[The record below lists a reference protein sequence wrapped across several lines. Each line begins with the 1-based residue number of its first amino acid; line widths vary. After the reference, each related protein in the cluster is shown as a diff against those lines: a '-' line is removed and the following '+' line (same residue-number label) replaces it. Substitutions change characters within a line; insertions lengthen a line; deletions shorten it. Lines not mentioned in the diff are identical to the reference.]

1 MLALEHEGLERAGLL
16 EEEVFRRGHRR
27 DILRR
32 ASAPLAKPLGPQGY
46 DRLLRALSL
55 IYGIE
60 IYVVLKDIWGATDRE
75 VEGLARWMLD
85 AIVTAALR
93 DAVSPKLRHPP
104 RTRTVGSAKSAGPRT
119 RGPGGKASATK
130 RA

>member
-32 ASAPLAKPLGPQGY
+32 TSAPLAEQLGAQGY
-46 DRLLRALSL
+46 DRRLKALSL

-75 VEGLARWMLD
+75 VEALARWMLE

-93 DAVSPKLRHPP
+93 DAGSPPP
-104 RTRTVGSAKSAGPRT
+104 RPQPGQRAAGTAKTTGPRT
-119 RGPGGKASATK
+119 RGPGSRAGAPK
-130 RA
+130 RT